1 MRKNTREFMVVGN
14 IPEATN
20 TNLWEPSLK
29 GVQKLHY
36 INTELNYI
44 LDWLQYRLIYSIIV
58 I

>member
-20 TNLWEPSLK
+20 TNLREPSLK
-29 GVQKLHY
+29 GVQKIHY

-44 LDWLQYRLIYSIIV
+44 LD
-58 I
+58 